1 MADLEEELLGVVARE
16 EALHPEQPLSLF
28 PRLVLADWLEEHQG
42 PSGQTRAEF
51 IRLQLAC
58 EEAGTPCTL
67 PALAEDAPRGLPD
80 ALARAAAG
88 HALACRSQAVRFFK
102 EHARALLE
110 PYPEWVRPH
119 LVFRGGLPW
128 MCHVPWDVWQHHA
141 DGMSRGGSGWRL
153 ETVRSWRFH
162 SSTDGTQGFEPVAWL
177 PGTPYALE
185 VSGVGA
191 ANGFFRSPGVEQWLG
206 TVREL
211 TLAGWAFPKAM
222 TMGMAPTAQRVP
234 ALRRLGLPA
243 NQIEFEQMLDLGRLG
258 LPPDLEAFSL
268 ARNRLTFEDSVFF
281 FEEGWALPHLVEL
294 DLSGTGVGLGV
305 LYNLGRSPLC
315 ENLRRLNLGHGEIE
329 ETLDVE
335 MLLDAAF
342 HGLKDM
348 DLTGNR
354 LSDGFLETLAEAH
367 WLGGLER
374 LNLNEVGSGGQG
386 WGRLIRGL
394 GTTLIELRQGNCGL
408 DPEAVSVLGESP
420 ARSSLRH
427 LDLRQNNLGDKGLL
441 ELLKMEWPEL
451 VLLGIGLNSI
461 SIPEPELD
469 RRLTPWLTGVELERP

>member
-16 EALHPEQPLSLF
+16 EALHPDQPLALL

-42 PSGQTRAEF
+42 PAGHLRAEF
-51 IRLQLAC
+51 IRLQVAS
-58 EEAGTPCTL
+58 EEAGLPCSL
-67 PALAEDAPRGLPD
+67 PSLPDENPLGLPD
-80 ALARAAAG
+80 HLAKSGAA
-88 HALACRSQAVRFFK
+88 HALACRSQAIRYFRD
-102 EHARALLE
+102 HAHALLE
-110 PYPEWVRPH
+110 PYPEWLRPH

-128 MCHVPWDVWQHHA
+128 LCHVSWDMWQHHA
-141 DGMSRGGSGWRL
+141 QSICRAGVGWRL
-153 ETVRSWRFH
+153 GSVRSWRFH
-162 SSTDGTQGFEPVAWL
+162 SPIDGPQGFEPVSWL

-191 ANGFFRSPGVEQWLG
+191 ATGFFRSAGVDGWLS

-211 TLAGWAFPKAM
+211 TLSGWALPKAM
-222 TMGMAPTAQRVP
+222 ALGMAPTSQRTP

-243 NQIEFEQMLDLGRLG
+243 NQIEFEQMLELGRLG
-258 LPPDLEAFSL
+258 LPADLQGLSL

-281 FEEGWALPHLVEL
+281 FEEGWALPRLTEL
-294 DLSGTGVGLGV
+294 DLAGTGAGLGV

-342 HGLKDM
+342 QGLEEL
-348 DLTGNR
+348 DLAGNR
-354 LSDGFLETLAEAH
+354 LTDDFLNTLAEAH
-367 WLGGLER
+367 WLAGLKR
-374 LNLNEVGSGGQG
+374 LNLNEVEGGGGG
-386 WGRLIRGL
+386 WARLIRSLSGRL
-394 GTTLIELRQGNCGL
+394 VELRQGNCGL
-408 DPEAVSVLGESP
+408 DPEAVAVLGESP
-420 ARSSLRH
+420 ARTSLRY
-427 LDLRQNNLGDKGLL
+427 LELRQNNLGDRGLL
-441 ELLKMEWPEL
+441 DLLGIEWPEL

-461 SIPEPELD
+461 SIPVPDLN